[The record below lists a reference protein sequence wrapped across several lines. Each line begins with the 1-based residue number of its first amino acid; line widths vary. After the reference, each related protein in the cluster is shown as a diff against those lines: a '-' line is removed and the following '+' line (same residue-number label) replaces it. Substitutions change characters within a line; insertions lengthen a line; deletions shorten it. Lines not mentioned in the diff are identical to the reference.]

1 MMNSK
6 NVLKCTKISLQQMR
20 YSKTSNTN
28 SFSCVIKH
36 KHAVS
41 TFQMNAFLPKSL
53 SPNIPTTEF
62 SFDMHILF
70 SLNLLFRQ
78 KTNGQEILNFQ
89 PGLWKVYYSEMKFTG
104 LYICHFLLITFRSRN
119 QRNSILFKMNNTTCF
134 NISTAAPLSQSNSTT
149 LQNFNCTNGSAT
161 DNPKSTWNTFD
172 LYSSTAKIIA
182 YSTVYSIVSII
193 ALAGRVNNLLCTNK

>member
-1 MMNSK
+1 MYQD
-6 NVLKCTKISLQQMR
+6 LFT
-20 YSKTSNTN
+20 TN
-28 SFSCVIKH
+28 AIFSCVIKH

-89 PGLWKVYYSEMKFTG
+89 PGLWKVYYSEMKFIG

-134 NISTAAPLSQSNSTT
+134 NISTATPLSQSNSTT

-161 DNPKSTWNTFD
+161 DNPKSTWDTFD